1 MEDGLKVTGVVGS
14 RETGQAAM
22 EVNSSNRKK
31 NGAQTEA
38 ANTRD
43 GEKWVDSGFFDAL
56 RVVKSKESR
65 V

>member
-31 NGAQTEA
+31 MVLRLKLPTPEM
-38 ANTRD
+38 
-43 GEKWVDSGFFDAL
+43 EKSGWIQDSL
-56 RVVKSKESR
+56 MH
-65 V
+65 